1 MNRVIYILIIYD
13 MQIAGVVI
21 LIGLSIILF
30 EIFPEKSVWSIPARQ
45 ADEHII
51 AVPGSGAYY

>member
-13 MQIAGVVI
+13 MQIAGVAI

-45 ADEHII
+45 ADEHLI
-51 AVPGSGAYY
+51 AVPGSGAY